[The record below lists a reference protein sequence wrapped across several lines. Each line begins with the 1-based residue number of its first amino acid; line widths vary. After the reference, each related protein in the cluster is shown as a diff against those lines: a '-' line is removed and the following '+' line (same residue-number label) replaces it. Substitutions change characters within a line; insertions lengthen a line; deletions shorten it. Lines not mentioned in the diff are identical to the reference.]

1 MSGRGVSKGQI
12 ASYVFIAACFAALV
26 AYLFA
31 SGDAMLLPQALSWPN
46 SLWLLVALCSMIG
59 GWLFE
64 GLVLYEMARGLSQP
78 IPYKAA
84 VRSTMVVQFFNN
96 VTPSSTGGQPMQV
109 WSLWRDGVPVGE
121 AGSVLLGKFAVYQAA
136 LVTCGV
142 AAFAYAHTLFLQ
154 QVGGWVWLFIVA
166 FILQAGI
173 CVMLFAII
181 IKPRSVRW
189 LAERLAALLSHT
201 PARNLS
207 AKAMVKA
214 SGALDRFET
223 DSRALIGRP
232 GVFARTYLMTLVQ
245 LQSVLVVP
253 FCICRALG
261 LEPQLLLVLSAAAF
275 VLMVSAVFPTPGAG
289 GGAEGTFLLVFGLF
303 FPEGTSVAAGV
314 LLWRLLTFY
323 FPVAAGAPFTA
334 GAPKN
339 RKPPE

>member
-1 MSGRGVSKGQI
+1 MAARGTSKGRI
-12 ASYVFIAACFAALV
+12 FSYAFIAVCFAALV
-26 AYLFA
+26 AYLFI
-31 SGDAMLLPQALSWPN
+31 SGDAKQLPQAFSWPN
-46 SLWLLVALCSMIG
+46 SLWLLVALCSMVG

-64 GLVLYEMARGLSQP
+64 GWVLYEMARGLSQP

-96 VTPSSTGGQPMQV
+96 VTPSSSGGQPMQV

-142 AAFAYAHTLFLQ
+142 AAFAYAHELFLQ

-173 CVMLFAII
+173 FAMLVAVI
-181 IKPRSVRW
+181 IKPRAVRW
-189 LAERLAALLSHT
+189 LLEKIAALVSHT
-201 PARNLS
+201 PARNVGE
-207 AKAMVKA
+207 KAMEKA
-214 SGALDRFET
+214 SGALDRFEA
-223 DSRALIGRP
+223 DSRALVGKP
-232 GVFARTYLMTLVQ
+232 GAFVRTYLLTLVQ

-253 FCICRALG
+253 YCICRSLG
-261 LEPQLLLVLSAAAF
+261 VVPPLLLVLSAAAF
-275 VLMVSAVFPTPGAG
+275 VLLVSGVFPTPGAG

-303 FPEGTSVAAGV
+303 FPQGTSVAAAM

-323 FPVAAGAPFTA
+323 FPVAAGSIFTV
-334 GAPKN
+334 GAPK
-339 RKPPE
+339 RQ